1 MDLIRYEKLMQVNWD
16 IFTCRECKFH
26 SELVKKGLPFMPDG
40 PYYVSKD
47 HDYKVITIGINPGWD
62 DKDYKKTWKAI
73 YKRYDQYSLH
83 SIPSGRSVSHLEEYR
98 NAVMDIWKT
107 QPKGMYINTIN
118 RVLNIIDAELNVIN
132 QELKRT
138 NFFDHVIWANMSFC
152 NSKHPHDKCR
162 IFDDEEIYLNI
173 EEERNACLEKGY
185 LRKIINIINP
195 RLIIFFHWNAYIYK
209 DLIFEI
215 KDEPFERKFKAHV
228 KKGLQVNTIFR
239 ALTIDDTKILFLP
252 HPRFLATIKNLPN
265 KLVSFI
271 RELKWNVEGGEN

>member
-1 MDLIRYEKLMQVNWD
+1 
-16 IFTCRECKFH
+16 
-26 SELVKKGLPFMPDG
+26 
-40 PYYVSKD
+40 
-47 HDYKVITIGINPGWD
+47 
-62 DKDYKKTWKAI
+62 
-73 YKRYDQYSLH
+73 
-83 SIPSGRSVSHLEEYR
+83 
-98 NAVMDIWKT
+98 
-107 QPKGMYINTIN
+107 
-118 RVLNIIDAELNVIN
+118 
-132 QELKRT
+132 
-138 NFFDHVIWANMSFC
+138 MSFC